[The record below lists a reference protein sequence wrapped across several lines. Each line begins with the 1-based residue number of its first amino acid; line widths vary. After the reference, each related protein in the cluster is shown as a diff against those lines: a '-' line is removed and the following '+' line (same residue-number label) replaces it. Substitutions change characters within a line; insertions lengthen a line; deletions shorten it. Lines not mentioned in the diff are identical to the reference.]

1 MCTHFLRRPC
11 LPRSDKSIFL
21 LVCRHNIARF
31 TTHLLSKTMQYITE
45 NHKSYANTQ
54 RNKSCCNCRGIYHY
68 EQMLSS
74 LDSKLANQSWL
85 DVIDTAPYF
94 QHFFSE
100 ISVKSNLLIHQS
112 QANCSL
118 VGCWKVFVV
127 IWQIMQAVVELAKS
141 RFIQRKCLCVFSRLW
156 KLTSMSR
163 NFLQNVYSQSIQNA
177 LKTQCSDINCS
188 WMRWIRNRNQKP
200 FVAFTFLGDCPLSD
214 IALSDIAFQIWIWG
228 GGD

>member
-1 MCTHFLRRPC
+1 MQTHKEIKVVAIAEEFIIMNKCYR
-11 LPRSDKSIFL
+11 L
-21 LVCRHNIARF
+21 LTANLQI
-31 TTHLLSKTMQYITE
+31 TLLST
-45 NHKSYANTQ
+45 
-54 RNKSCCNCRGIYHY
+54 
-68 EQMLSS
+68 L
-74 LDSKLANQSWL
+74 
-85 DVIDTAPYF
+85 
-94 QHFFSE
+94 FSE

-118 VGCWKVFVV
+118 VGCSKVFVI

-228 GGD
+228 GGISTLLHPVSLLSGWWPLQ

>member
-1 MCTHFLRRPC
+1 MLQLQRNLSLWTNVIVSWQQTCKSVMIGCHWHCT
-11 LPRSDKSIFL
+11 
-21 LVCRHNIARF
+21 
-31 TTHLLSKTMQYITE
+31 LLST
-45 NHKSYANTQ
+45 
-54 RNKSCCNCRGIYHY
+54 
-68 EQMLSS
+68 L
-74 LDSKLANQSWL
+74 
-85 DVIDTAPYF
+85 
-94 QHFFSE
+94 FSE

-118 VGCWKVFVV
+118 VGCWKVFVI

-177 LKTQCSDINCS
+177 FKTQCSDINGS
-188 WMRWIRNRNQKP
+188 WTRWIRNRNQKP

-214 IALSDIAFQIWIWG
+214 IALSDIAFQIWQGSRMRLGVTAKLGRIWK
-228 GGD
+228 